1 MPSLIQFLSLIAL
14 VALLLPSNT
23 QAQVDVPIEDI
34 FDNDS
39 EFMRGFETGLFLRT
53 KGGTID
59 EYGCAV
65 REVKKKDKMK
75 EAFEMI
81 KSNIDIA
88 RASVQMDPVI
98 DNALKIVVDIM
109 DTLTYYQTLLSKEGL
124 KQLDQYCTGM
134 VFGLHGSQLLVKMA
148 NTLINPVGP
157 NGEV

>member
-1 MPSLIQFLSLIAL
+1 MKTSRCAL
-14 VALLLPSNT
+14 FKCPRKRSSNFVVKLLAHALLLIASNT
-23 QAQVDVPIEDI
+23 QAQPEKVPIEDI

-65 REVKKKDKMK
+65 RESKSKDKTK

-88 RASVQMDPVI
+88 RASVSMDPVI
-98 DNALKIVVDIM
+98 DNALKIVVEIM
-109 DTLTYYQTLLSKEGL
+109 DTLTYFQTLLSK
-124 KQLDQYCTGM
+124 
-134 VFGLHGSQLLVKMA
+134 
-148 NTLINPVGP
+148 
-157 NGEV
+157 